1 MADQK
6 QPVAKREPAVLIG
19 TQRRTVGPVTTGS
32 AAGTG
37 VAGAAAVVLV
47 WLLTLTGLDVP
58 SEVSAAVAVLLGGVG
73 TIVGGWLVRPREEP
87 TVTEPGR
94 HEAP

>member
-1 MADQK
+1 MSAT
-6 QPVAKREPAVLIG
+6 
-19 TQRRTVGPVTTGS
+19 TQHRTVGPVTTGA

-47 WLLTLTGLDVP
+47 WLLSLTGLDVP
-58 SEVSAAVAVLLGGVG
+58 AEVSAAVAVLIGGIG
-73 TIVGGWLVRPREEP
+73 TLIGGFLVRPREEP
-87 TVTEPGR
+87 TVIEPEPGR